1 VTILAHSILVCQQG
15 FTFNAKYGTLS
26 VLQSMKRASA
36 YMGLASPA
44 TAASTL
50 YKKKP
55 YPVDKT

>member
-1 VTILAHSILVCQQG
+1 MAHLRLVCQRG